1 MNKLKEKIQVLLAD
15 IKYIC
20 DEYVQDIL
28 DDCVLL
34 QELIDQQ
41 KQPTLE
47 EMKKEWEDDGYE
59 WLETNEAIHIINPS
73 KKNTIQIWKKLKT
86 YSPYSNINYNEWQPI
101 TFKEHTRLTKTLRAL
116 DGEVTNNE

>member
-47 EMKKEWEDDGYE
+47 EMKKEWEDDGYK
-59 WLETNEAIHIINPS
+59 WLETMS
-73 KKNTIQIWKKLKT
+73 YDSFQDGLV
-86 YSPYSNINYNEWQPI
+86 
-101 TFKEHTRLTKTLRAL
+101 LR
-116 DGEVTNNE
+116 N